1 MSEPRFITLE
11 EAFDLLANSPRSTVQ
26 QEMVVHL
33 EAFAEFVE
41 DESSRIVLYE
51 GDITL
56 RYLAVKDDIVIV
68 NGNLTVTGV
77 LEDCLEVN
85 ISLLLVLGNVT
96 TTHLFTFSQIC
107 IAGNLTVSN
116 AIVADSTCDY
126 SLDVEGDLKAH
137 LIIESGH
144 WFDIKGNIM
153 ADYIYGWHSS
163 KERKG
168 LLEPNLTEEDFME
181 EINDDGR
188 LELGTVMQY
197 LMKNQP
203 VLRNAI

>member
-11 EAFDLLANSPRSTVQ
+11 EAFDLLENSPGSTVQ
-26 QEMVVHL
+26 QEMSIHL

-41 DESSRIVLYE
+41 DGSSRIALYE
-51 GDITL
+51 GDTTL
-56 RYLAVKDDIVIV
+56 PYLAVKDDIVIV
-68 NGNLTVTGV
+68 NGNLTVTGI

-85 ISLLLVLGNVT
+85 ISLLLVLGNIT
-96 TTHLFTFSQIC
+96 THHLFTFSQIC
-107 IAGNLTVSN
+107 IAGSLTVSN

-137 LIIESGH
+137 LIVESGH
-144 WFDIKGNIM
+144 WFDIKGNIT
-153 ADYIYGWHSS
+153 ANYIYGWHSS

-168 LLEPNLTEEDFME
+168 ILDTNLTEEDFIE
-181 EINDDGR
+181 EIDNDGR
-188 LELGTVMQY
+188 LELGTAMQY

-203 VLRNAI
+203 ILRNVL

>member
-11 EAFDLLANSPRSTVQ
+11 EAFGLLENSPKSTVQ
-26 QEMVVHL
+26 QEMSVHL

-41 DESSRIVLYE
+41 DESSRIALYE

-56 RYLAVKDDIVIV
+56 PYLAVKDDIVIV
-68 NGNLTVTGV
+68 NGNLTVPGI

-96 TTHLFTFSQIC
+96 TNHLFTFSQIC

-116 AIVADSTCDY
+116 TIVADSACDY
-126 SLDVEGDLKAH
+126 SLDVGENLKAH

-144 WFDIKGNIM
+144 WFDIKGNIT

-168 LLEPNLTEEDFME
+168 ILATNLTEKDFIG
-181 EINDDGR
+181 EIDNDSR
-188 LELGTVMQY
+188 LELGTAMQY
-197 LMKNQP
+197 LMRNQP
-203 VLRNAI
+203 ILRNAL